1 MAKKKKIKIEKYQ
14 LQIDASRLSLK
25 EDKYIS
31 QLSQFL
37 EERISDCK
45 IKKEGHKLNI
55 DVPTTVTSRML
66 KHKAEKFLYQTGL
79 KLEYRLVSLQNQGI
93 KGYQIMNR

>member
-1 MAKKKKIKIEKYQ
+1 MAKKKIKIEKEIY
-14 LQIDASRLSLK
+14 QIDVSRLSLK
-25 EDKYIS
+25 EEKYIS

-45 IKKEGHKLNI
+45 IKKDGHKLHVE
-55 DVPTTVTSRML
+55 VPNTITSRML
-66 KHKAEKFLYQTGL
+66 KHRAEKFLYQSGL